1 MSEILMEVD
10 DAIRA
15 QQMKALWD
23 KYGQW
28 IIGIVVGV
36 VIATTVGVIW
46 RNVLDSKLTAQTNE
60 LLAILQNEAEKSDT
74 EKKLSALHDESN
86 FPLKS
91 VVDLYRAQKLE
102 QAKDLK
108 ATQAAYKEMM
118 TQRRLP
124 EIIQNLARVHYVRLG
139 ILQDQKADELL
150 DVIQPVAS
158 KDTAPFH
165 ASALEMK
172 GLLLQQQGKNKEA
185 NEIFTK
191 LSTDSTIPGTMRQRA
206 KALVSYETSA
216 NAK

>member
-1 MSEILMEVD
+1 MSDMLLEVD

-28 IIGIVVGV
+28 LIGIVVGI

-60 LLAILQNEAEKSDT
+60 LLVILQNEAEKSDT
-74 EKKLSALHDESN
+74 EKKLASLHEEAS
-86 FPLKS
+86 FPLKA

-108 ATQAAYKEMM
+108 ATQDAYKEMM

-124 EIIQNLARVHYVRLG
+124 QIVQNLARVHYVRLG
-139 ILQDQKADELL
+139 IIQNQKPDALL
-150 DVIQPVAS
+150 EVINPVAD
-158 KDTAPFH
+158 KEAAPFH
-165 ASALEMK
+165 SSAKEMK
-172 GLLLQQQGKNKEA
+172 GLLLQQQGKHKEA
-185 NEIFTK
+185 NAIFTA
-191 LSTDSTIPGTMRQRA
+191 LSSDSTIPGTMRQRA
-206 KALVSYETSA
+206 KALVSYENSA